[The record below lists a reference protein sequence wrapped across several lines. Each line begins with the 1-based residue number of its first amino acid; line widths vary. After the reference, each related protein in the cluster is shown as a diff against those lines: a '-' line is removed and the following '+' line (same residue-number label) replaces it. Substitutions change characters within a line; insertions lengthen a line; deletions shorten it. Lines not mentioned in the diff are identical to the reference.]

1 MSFNNTLLNDSDQ
14 RLLIENEYRSCTSLK
29 SYFYFRFHP
38 LISTKLALLD
48 FTTEGILLW
57 RYVEKTW

>member
-1 MSFNNTLLNDSDQ
+1 MSFNNT
-14 RLLIENEYRSCTSLK
+14 LIENEYRSCTSLK

-48 FTTEGILLW
+48 FTTQGILLW
-57 RYVEKTW
+57 RYVEKNMVTRA